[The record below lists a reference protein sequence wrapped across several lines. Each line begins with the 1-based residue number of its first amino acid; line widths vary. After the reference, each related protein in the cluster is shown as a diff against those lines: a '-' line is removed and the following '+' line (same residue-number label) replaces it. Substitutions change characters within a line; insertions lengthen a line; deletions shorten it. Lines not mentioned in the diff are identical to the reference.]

1 MLALAFF
8 TPVLGEM
15 ALKFGAYEFFW
26 LAVFGVV
33 ISGNLTGN
41 DPLKG
46 WMAGFLGAVHR
57 RHRPGGDLRAT
68 TASPSAS
75 TISSGGI
82 SLVPALVG
90 AFGLA
95 EVLTVMKDKPRD
107 GDRQRVRHR
116 HPEDPRRARNTGAP
130 SSAPA

>member
-1 MLALAFF
+1 MWARSTAGAAARSCSTFREPRHRPPPASTATRSLARGIATSGSILGTWIGMVALAFF

-46 WMAGFLGAVHR
+46 WMAGFLGLFIA
-57 RHRPGGDLRAT
+57 
-68 TASPSAS
+68 
-75 TISSGGI
+75 GI
-82 SLVPALVG
+82 G
-90 AFGLA
+90 Q
-95 EVLTVMKDKPRD
+95 E
-107 GDRQRVRHR
+107 
-116 HPEDPRRARNTGAP
+116 
-130 SSAPA
+130 

>member
-46 WMAGFLGAVHR
+46 WMAGFLGLFIAGIGQDGLYAYDRFTFGIH
-57 RHRPGGDLRAT
+57 DL
-68 TASPSAS
+68 
-75 TISSGGI
+75 SGGI

-90 AFGLA
+90 AFGFA
-95 EVLTVMKDKPRD
+95 EVLTVMKDRPRA
-107 GDRQRVRHR
+107 GHR
-116 HPEDPRRARNTGAP
+116 STRSTP
-130 SSAPA
+130 